1 MPSPSSILV
10 VSSNPLMCTVVP
22 ALIERQAA
30 LVHRANVP
38 SLEAALDFVAHDVPD
53 LVISDNP
60 PCDARQVIAWRT
72 LYECGPRLLMLTRYL
87 DQRADL
93 LSILAGA
100 CGLVLVPEG
109 RLVDSL
115 HRALRG
121 ELIRSPDLSG
131 YLRSLV
137 TGEAPSPLD
146 GDERRILGF
155 VSDGLHDSEIA
166 HQLRITRDAVQDR
179 IALIAAKLA

>member
-10 VSSNPLMCTVVP
+10 VSSNPLMCSVVP
-22 ALIERQAA
+22 ALIERQDA

-38 SLEAALDFVAHDVPD
+38 SLEAALGFVVHDVPD
-53 LVISDNP
+53 LVVSDTP
-60 PCDARQVIAWRT
+60 PCDARQVLAWRA
-72 LYECGPRLLMLTRYL
+72 LYECGPRLLMLTRYV

-100 CGLVLVPEG
+100 CGLLLVPEG
-109 RLVDSL
+109 RLVESL

-121 ELIRSPDLSG
+121 ELLRSPELSG
-131 YLRSLV
+131 YLHALV

-146 GDERRILGF
+146 GDERKILGL

-166 HQLRITRDAVQDR
+166 RQVRTTREAVRDR